1 MSNIKEFNN
10 IVMELIE
17 LLNNL
22 ITIEETKLNAVS
34 ENNLSKLDKCITEE
48 QAYIMQ
54 LRGLDKKREQIQS
67 SLGFENLTFSEIISN
82 LPDIHKDECKDM
94 YDQLLNKTNDFKSIS
109 SSVKTAIEVN
119 LHSIDSIINKLKNDS
134 KGSKKISTSNT
145 SFTTRFV

>member
-1 MSNIKEFNN
+1 M
-10 IVMELIE
+10 M
-17 LLNNL
+17 
-22 ITIEETKLNAVS
+22 TKNA
-34 ENNLSKLDKCITEE
+34 
-48 QAYIMQ
+48 
-54 LRGLDKKREQIQS
+54 DKKREQIQS

-82 LPDIHKDECKDM
+82 LPDIHKEECKDM